1 MPGTTYPPAP
11 PTIDGQGRITVE
23 QFLKTPTRVQRV
35 IADLT
40 KERFLAERIFGSG
53 SADGGSVVYDQLA
66 GQDNLYTERDVQAI
80 TPGSE
85 FPLTDVGELA
95 PKVAAVTKWGGAGII
110 TYEES
115 RRDARDVLN
124 RKLIRL
130 RNTIVRKVDTVA
142 IAALDAAPI
151 GGTTGTDWSNPTT
164 GDPIGDVA
172 KATNHIDN
180 LDLGYVADS
189 VLINPTQEL
198 EMFLNEDI
206 RAALPRETVAANPIA
221 SGRLGQFMGLTWYA
235 SNRVPAGSAYVLAS
249 GTVGSLHDE
258 LPLYSRVVDQPERE
272 RYLIQA
278 ARVTVPV
285 VTDPLGVYKLTGL

>member
-35 IADLT
+35 IADMT
-40 KERFLAERIFGSG
+40 AQRFLAERIFGTG
-53 SADGGSVVYDQLA
+53 NADGGAVIYDQLT
-66 GQDNLYTERDVQAI
+66 GSDNLYTERDVQAI
-80 TPGSE
+80 EPGSE

-95 PKVAAVTKWGGAGII
+95 PKVAAVSKWGGAGIV
-110 TYEES
+110 TYEAA

-124 RKLIRL
+124 RKLTRI

-142 IAALDAAPI
+142 IAALNGAPV
-151 GGTTGTDWSNPTT
+151 GGAVGTDWSNTT
-164 GDPIGDVA
+164 TRDAIGDIA
-172 KATNHIDN
+172 RATNNIDN
-180 LDLGYVADS
+180 LDLGYVADT

-198 EMFLNEDI
+198 ELFLDKSI
-206 RAALPRETVAANPIA
+206 RDALPREATTNPIA
-221 SGRLGQFMGLTWYA
+221 SGKLQGLMGLTWYA
-235 SNRVPAGSAYVLAS
+235 SNRVPLGTAYVLAS
-249 GTVGSLHDE
+249 QQAGSLHDE
-258 LPLYSRVVDQPERE
+258 VPLYSRVVDQPERE

-285 VTDPLGVYKLTGL
+285 ITDPLAVYRLTGL

>member
-23 QFLKTPTRVQRV
+23 QFLKTPTRVQRT

-40 KERFLAERIFGSG
+40 AQRFLAERIFGSG
-53 SADGGSVVYDQLA
+53 SADGGAVIYDQLT
-66 GQDNLYTERDVQAI
+66 GSDNLYTERDVQAI
-80 TPGSE
+80 EPGSE

-95 PKVAAVTKWGGAGII
+95 PKVAAVSKWGGAGIV
-110 TYEES
+110 TYEAA

-124 RKLIRL
+124 RKLTRI

-142 IAALDAAPI
+142 IAALNAAPV
-151 GGTTGTDWSNPTT
+151 GGAVGTDWSNTT
-164 GDPIGDVA
+164 TRDAIGDIA
-172 KATNHIDN
+172 RATNTIDN
-180 LDLGYVADS
+180 LDLGYVADT
-189 VLINPTQEL
+189 VLVNPTQEL
-198 EMFLNEDI
+198 ELFLDKNI
-206 RAALPRETVAANPIA
+206 RDAVPKESASNPIT
-221 SGRLGQFMGLTWYA
+221 SGRLNGLMGLTWYA
-235 SNRVPAGSAYVLAS
+235 SNRVPLGTAYVLAS
-249 GTVGSLHDE
+249 TQAGSLHDE

-285 VTDPLGVYKLTGL
+285 ITDPLAVYRLTGL

>member
-23 QFLKTPTRVQRV
+23 QFLKTPTRVQRT

-40 KERFLAERIFGSG
+40 RERYLAERIFGSG
-53 SADGGSVVYDQLA
+53 NAEGGAVIYDQLT
-66 GQDNLYTERDVQAI
+66 GSDNLYTERDVQAI
-80 TPGSE
+80 EPGSE
-85 FPLTDVGELA
+85 FPITDVGELT
-95 PKVAAVTKWGGAGII
+95 PKVAAVSKWGGAGIV
-110 TYEES
+110 TYEAA
-115 RRDARDVLN
+115 RRDNRDVLN
-124 RKLIRL
+124 RKLTRI

-142 IAALDAAPI
+142 IAALNAAPVN
-151 GGTTGTDWSNPTT
+151 TSAGTDWSDVNTR
-164 GDPIGDVA
+164 DAVGDVA
-172 KATNHIDN
+172 KAVNKIDN

-198 EMFLNEDI
+198 ELFLDKDL
-206 RAALPRETVAANPIA
+206 RDALPRENVTANPIS
-221 SGRLGQFMGLTWYA
+221 SGRINGLMGLTWYA
-235 SNRVPAGSAYVLAS
+235 SNRVPVGTAYVLAS
-249 GTVGSLHDE
+249 TQAGSLHDE

-285 VTDPLGVYKLTGL
+285 VTDPLAVYKLTGL

>member
-40 KERFLAERIFGSG
+40 RERFLAERIFGSG
-53 SADGGSVVYDQLA
+53 SAEGGAVVYDQLT
-66 GQDNLYTERDVQAI
+66 GSDNLYTERDVQAI
-80 TPGSE
+80 EPGSE

-95 PKVAAVTKWGGAGII
+95 PKVAAVSKWGGAGVV
-110 TYEES
+110 TYEAA
-115 RRDARDVLN
+115 RRDNRDVLN
-124 RKLIRL
+124 RKLTRI

-151 GGTTGTDWSNPTT
+151 TSAVGTDWSNTT
-164 GDPIGDVA
+164 TRDAIGDIA
-172 KATNHIDN
+172 RATSTIDN
-180 LDLGYVADS
+180 LDLGYVADT
-189 VLINPTQEL
+189 VLVNPTQEL
-198 EMFLNEDI
+198 ELFLDKTI
-206 RAALPRETVAANPIA
+206 RDALPRENAATNPIA
-221 SGRLGQFMGLTWYA
+221 SGRLNGLMGLTWYA
-235 SNRVPAGSAYVLAS
+235 SNRVPLGTAYVLAS
-249 GTVGSLHDE
+249 TQAGSLHDE
-258 LPLYSRVVDQPERE
+258 LPLYSRVIDQQERE

-285 VTDPLGVYKLTGL
+285 VTDPKAVYRLTGL